1 MMKFRPQ
8 VESLSER
15 INPSATLDTTGSY
28 MPSTGEHVSSTR
40 LDIPTDL
47 LLQHTGLQSSN
58 ATVVGYTT
66 HVYFTIT
73 GENPRI
79 AEINKQLSDLA
90 KQRTALA
97 DTLTTQV
104 AVVKALVVAWNT
116 ANDELRAEFQRL
128 RDAGYSDA
136 QINNFQSIISLWKVV
151 DKLTIQLDIAEK
163 QVRDTI
169 QSIKLID
176 VQVNALY
183 QELIALGEAESAK
196 NPQ

>member
-1 MMKFRPQ
+1 MNATDA
-8 VESLSER
+8 VYITR
-15 INPSATLDTTGSY
+15 INF
-28 MPSTGEHVSSTR
+28 
-40 LDIPTDL
+40 
-47 LLQHTGLQSSN
+47 
-58 ATVVGYTT
+58 TVV
-66 HVYFTIT
+66 

-79 AEINKQLSDLA
+79 AENNKQLSDLA
-90 KQRTALA
+90 KQRNALA

-151 DKLTIQLDIAEK
+151 DKLTIQLEAAK
-163 QVRDTI
+163 QAARDTI
-169 QSIKLID
+169 QSIKSID
-176 VQVNALY
+176 AQVNALY
-183 QELIALGEAESAK
+183 QELIALGEAEAAR